1 MLFRSISNATG
12 FDEAFVNAGELEN
25 KGLEITLSA
34 IPVKTKDFT
43 WDMRYNFSTNK
54 NRVIKLNEGLNE
66 IVLGSQFGYSSSAV
80 TSKLVPGYAYG
91 ALFGRSYARYY
102 GGKPDDGVTIA
113 KDQPLLIG
121 ANGFPVIDTR
131 QRYLGSSLPNW
142 IFNTTQTF
150 SYKNFSLSALLDVRE
165 GQDRYNQFAN
175 FMAAFGTSKLTENR
189 TETIVFDGVLA
200 DGTKNTKPV
209 YLGQAIGPDGVN
221 YGNGYYRNYHRGSSE
236 LFVEDASW
244 IRLRSLSLSYAVPAN
259 ILTKTKAITA
269 ASISVTGNNLWL
281 KTDFTGFDP
290 ESSSNPASSN
300 TADAFSGFTYP
311 GIRSFMVSLNLQF

>member
-1 MLFRSISNATG
+1 
-12 FDEAFVNAGELEN
+12 
-25 KGLEITLSA
+25 
-34 IPVKTKDFT
+34 
-43 WDMRYNFSTNK
+43 
-54 NRVIKLNEGLNE
+54 
-66 IVLGSQFGYSSSAV
+66 
-80 TSKLVPGYAYG
+80 
-91 ALFGRSYARYY
+91 
-102 GGKPDDGVTIA
+102 
-113 KDQPLLIG
+113 
-121 ANGFPVIDTR
+121 
-131 QRYLGSSLPNW
+131 
-142 IFNTTQTF
+142 
-150 SYKNFSLSALLDVRE
+150 
-165 GQDRYNQFAN
+165 
-175 FMAAFGTSKLTENR
+175 MAAFGTSKLTENR

-244 IRLRSLSLSYAVPAN
+244 IRLRSLSLSYAVPAK
-259 ILTKTKAITA
+259 ILTKTKAISA